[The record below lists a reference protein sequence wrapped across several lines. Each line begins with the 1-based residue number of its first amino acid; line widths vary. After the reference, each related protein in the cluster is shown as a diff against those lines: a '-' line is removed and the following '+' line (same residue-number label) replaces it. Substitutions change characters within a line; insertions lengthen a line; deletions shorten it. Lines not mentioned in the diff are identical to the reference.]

1 MLMRSA
7 EIINSPIADSA
18 LLESD
23 LYEEWKR
30 YGQHIKEYASEFV
43 GTAFFMFCVVGVV
56 AMLFA
61 TSSPAARI
69 VPSAAMRL
77 FFAGLFIGSS
87 GWLVALSPPG
97 RLSGAHLNPAVTIGF
112 WLLKKMH
119 GGDMVGY
126 VIAQM
131 LGAVGGAAIAHI
143 VFGHL
148 ANEVSMALLRPAK
161 RVGAGAAFFAETGAT
176 FALTFVLYTFVS
188 RKKLLRWTPVAVTL
202 MAGIMVCLDGDYSGA
217 GMNPARWF
225 GPAAQTGDW
234 QLAWVYLAGPIVG
247 AVSAALL
254 RRSGLFTRPVPATG
268 KVFHDPRYRSVFRH
282 DKVPTKRPS
291 LVRMKIDRTSL

>member
-1 MLMRSA
+1 
-7 EIINSPIADSA
+7 
-18 LLESD
+18 
-23 LYEEWKR
+23 
-30 YGQHIKEYASEFV
+30 
-43 GTAFFMFCVVGVV
+43 MFCVVGVV

-69 VPSAAMRL
+69 VPSAAVRL

-161 RVGAGAAFFAETGAT
+161 RVGAGAAF
-176 FALTFVLYTFVS
+176 S
-188 RKKLLRWTPVAVTL
+188 RRQAQPSRSPSCSTLSSAV
-202 MAGIMVCLDGDYSGA
+202 
-217 GMNPARWF
+217 
-225 GPAAQTGDW
+225 
-234 QLAWVYLAGPIVG
+234 
-247 AVSAALL
+247 
-254 RRSGLFTRPVPATG
+254 RSRCGG
-268 KVFHDPRYRSVFRH
+268 
-282 DKVPTKRPS
+282 RPS
-291 LVRMKIDRTSL
+291 P